1 VARGP
6 KHRRLEERIFDIVR
20 SARALNF
27 KIVVGNPIIADDD
40 IQRIEP
46 PVRTGGHEKLLFY
59 IGKKAWSNFIEA
71 YFIKEDSPVLAGI
84 EVEFYKPPDREP
96 GDGTS

>member
-1 VARGP
+1 MARTA
-6 KHRRLEERIFDIVR
+6 KHRRIEERIFDIVR

-27 KIVVGNPIIADDD
+27 KIVVGNPVVADDD

-46 PVRTGGHEKLLFY
+46 PRTGGKEPLLFY
-59 IGKKAWSNFIEA
+59 VGKKAWSSFIEA